1 MGLSFDKSPSR
12 DAEGAVPWLAWIPSQ
27 KGSDMTS
34 GVDEALSA
42 LPVWP

>member
-27 KGSDMTS
+27 KGSDMTD
-34 GVDEALSA
+34 GMDEA